1 MIIYFSKVRKV
12 FKERGFKVLISK
24 IINFTYFKI
33 FSLFKFLILLP
44 LSIIILI
51 TVRIISISK
60 PIRFS
65 SLNYDRIGNIYS
77 LYWYQKVL
85 FNNQTQKTNRNLDY
99 FFVES
104 ENKTLKTWKS
114 ISTKN
119 INLLSFGV
127 IWKNYFNLNKYFW
140 NNKRYEIKDYSFLC
154 NYHLT
159 KQNYKDYENL
169 SNNLNIDDVLKKK
182 K

>member
-65 SLNYDRIGNIYS
+65 SLNYDRIGNI
-77 LYWYQKVL
+77 
-85 FNNQTQKTNRNLDY
+85 
-99 FFVES
+99 
-104 ENKTLKTWKS
+104 
-114 ISTKN
+114 
-119 INLLSFGV
+119 
-127 IWKNYFNLNKYFW
+127 
-140 NNKRYEIKDYSFLC
+140 
-154 NYHLT
+154 
-159 KQNYKDYENL
+159 
-169 SNNLNIDDVLKKK
+169 
-182 K
+182 